1 MSVWIA
7 LILIAV
13 CALLWDAG
21 IVLQK
26 SAVDRAP
33 RLQLGRS
40 VGTSVLSL
48 LKSPRWMAGL
58 AASAIGWGLFAL
70 ALSAIPVS
78 IARAMQGSGFV
89 ILAVLSVLFLKH
101 RLSVGEWVGVALV
114 TAGIVTLGIAASQGN
129 RETTISPGA
138 LGGAIAACL
147 LVCAGAAL
155 IPRLLRPGRAGVTG
169 FSIIAGILLGLG
181 DVATKTLLAILA
193 GAGGVPRAV
202 IGGAVVAAAVALVIF
217 YSSGFVTLS
226 RAYQLGRA
234 ILVTAVSDLCSRL
247 VALFVGYA
255 ALGESL
261 PTQTLLRV
269 CAILGYAGIA
279 LGAVLLSRFS
289 GDQVTTD
296 FGERRRSR

>member
-7 LILIAV
+7 LVLIAL

-26 SAVDRAP
+26 TAVDRGP
-33 RLQLGRS
+33 QLRLGRS
-40 VGTSVLSL
+40 AGTSLLSL

-58 AASAIGWGLFAL
+58 AASALGWGLFAL

-89 ILAVLSVLFLKH
+89 ILSVLSVLFLKH
-101 RLSVGEWVGVALV
+101 RLSIGEWAGVALV
-114 TAGIVTLGIAASQGN
+114 TAGIVALGIAASQGS

-138 LGGAIAACL
+138 LGGAVGICL

-155 IPRLLRPGRAGVTG
+155 IPRLMRPGHAGVTG

-181 DVATKTLLAILA
+181 DVATKSLLAILG
-193 GAGGVPRAV
+193 GAGGIPHTAIGVAV
-202 IGGAVVAAAVALVIF
+202 AVAAIALVLV

-261 PTQTLLRV
+261 PPQMLLRV

-279 LGAVLLSRFS
+279 LGAVLLFRFS
-289 GDQVTTD
+289 GDQVTAD
-296 FGERRRSR
+296 LGDRRRSS